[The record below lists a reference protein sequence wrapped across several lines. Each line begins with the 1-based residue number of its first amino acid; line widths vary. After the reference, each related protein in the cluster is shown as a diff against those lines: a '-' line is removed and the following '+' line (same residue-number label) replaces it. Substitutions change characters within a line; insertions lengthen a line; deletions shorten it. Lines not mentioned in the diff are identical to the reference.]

1 VSHQSIGGHDTA
13 VLRRLAER
21 VAEIAAD
28 PAQEERADLWLRTNR
43 LERVRP
49 PINVHLE
56 ESCWPEVLPDAD
68 FETSHPEARMYE
80 TMLRRTIWEWEHL
93 ADDRLTEA
101 VVEYPV
107 AVHDSGIG
115 VVARKVYA
123 GGPTSACEYVPAVV
137 DESDIDSIE
146 LPELTLDRE
155 QTERDRELVERV
167 FAGILEP
174 VPGPRYDV
182 GRFDLIDRWSELRGI
197 EQMYLDMVE
206 RPEWMHEALRRFTA
220 CYVSRFRQLEEL
232 GVLQLDSGAV
242 ECYVGGYAL
251 TDQLPQPDF
260 DGRHVRLRDL
270 WGFNCAQPFVS
281 VSPEMHEEFSLR
293 YAREVLALF
302 GLTSLGCCEPLHDR
316 LGYVTSVPNL
326 RRISM
331 NEWTDL
337 ELAADVLGAG
347 YVLSYKPTGRHVAL
361 AAWDGEAVRK
371 YLTEDLGKLAGCVA
385 EVVQNAIS
393 TCRGEPRR
401 ITEWSRIA
409 REVALESYK

>member
-1 VSHQSIGGHDTA
+1 MSHQSIGGHDTA

-206 RPEWMHEALRRFTA
+206 RKTARYTVVSPLRLGALLQGLTPDDRFERAGLDLGAAFQIRDDVLNLLPDEGAYGKEFAGDLYEGKRTLILAHALQTLSQADGQRLIDLLSQPRPVMQEAHIKEAL
-220 CYVSRFRQLEEL
+220 EL
-232 GVLQLDSGAV
+232 IHTTDAIAYAQGVAESKA
-242 ECYVGGYAL
+242 E
-251 TDQLPQPDF
+251 
-260 DGRHVRLRDL
+260 R
-270 WGFNCAQPFVS
+270 
-281 VSPEMHEEFSLR
+281 
-293 YAREVLALF
+293 
-302 GLTSLGCCEPLHDR
+302 GLTLLSDALE
-316 LGYVTSVPNL
+316 SVPNL
-326 RRISM
+326 AGAASLL
-331 NEWTDL
+331 TLL
-337 ELAADVLGAG
+337 ETLAN
-347 YVLSYKPTGRHVAL
+347 
-361 AAWDGEAVRK
+361 RK
-371 YLTEDLGKLAGCVA
+371 A
-385 EVVQNAIS
+385 
-393 TCRGEPRR
+393 
-401 ITEWSRIA
+401 
-409 REVALESYK
+409 